1 MVPQKLRRRVLDLA
15 HEGHQGIVKTKER
28 LRSKVWWPGVDKEA
42 EKKCRECLGC
52 QMVSKHVPPPPIKPT
67 RLPERAWQEIAVDL
81 LGPLPTGEHLLVV
94 VDYFSRWMEVDVLCS
109 TTSAAVIKCLDSHFA
124 RYGVPAGLRT
134 DNGSNLVSSEMEK
147 YLEEMGIVHHCNTP
161 LWPRANG
168 EVERQ
173 NRSLLKAMRVSQAE
187 GKDWRLELNK
197 FLLAYRS
204 TSHTTTGVSP
214 AELFFKRKLTTKL
227 PEFTGSGESQVDVA
241 LQQVRDRDSEKKQ
254 QAKHYADTRYHAKD
268 RPIAVGDAVLLERK
282 RENKLSPSYESQ
294 PYEVAAR
301 YGDQVVLKSP
311 QGAGYRNH
319 LQHVKRVVTEPAA
332 DAECSTESGGDTPE
346 PAPSPELTDPSTQE
360 TTPTEVVVAGTPRRS
375 GRVSQPPKALADYV
389 LY

>member
-1 MVPQKLRRRVLDLA
+1 MRKFLFQDEELEVVREALETGHWSKAPKAFELVSHELACIGQVVLRGTRIVVPRKLRRRVLDLA

-28 LRSKVWWPGVDKEA
+28 LRSKVWWPGIDKEA
-42 EKKCRECLGC
+42 EKKCRECFGC
-52 QMVSKHVPPPPIKPT
+52 QMVSKHVLPPPIKPT

-94 VDYFSRWMEVDVLCS
+94 VDYFSRWMEVDVLRS
-109 TTSAAVIKCLDSHFA
+109 TTSAVVIKCLDNHFA

-134 DNGSNLVSSEMEK
+134 DNGSNLVSEEMEK
-147 YLEEMGIVHHCNTP
+147 YLEEMGIVHHYNTP

-173 NRSLLKAMRVSQAE
+173 NRSLLKAMRVSQAQ

-214 AELFFKRKLTTKL
+214 AKLFFKMKLTTKL
-227 PEFTGSGESQVDVA
+227 PEFTEGRESQMGVA

-268 RPIAVGDAVLLERK
+268 RPIAV
-282 RENKLSPSYESQ
+282 
-294 PYEVAAR
+294 
-301 YGDQVVLKSP
+301 
-311 QGAGYRNH
+311 
-319 LQHVKRVVTEPAA
+319 
-332 DAECSTESGGDTPE
+332 
-346 PAPSPELTDPSTQE
+346 
-360 TTPTEVVVAGTPRRS
+360 
-375 GRVSQPPKALADYV
+375 
-389 LY
+389 

>member
-1 MVPQKLRRRVLDLA
+1 M
-15 HEGHQGIVKTKER
+15 
-28 LRSKVWWPGVDKEA
+28 
-42 EKKCRECLGC
+42 
-52 QMVSKHVPPPPIKPT
+52 
-67 RLPERAWQEIAVDL
+67 
-81 LGPLPTGEHLLVV
+81 V
-94 VDYFSRWMEVDVLCS
+94 VDYFSRWMEVDVLRS
-109 TTSAAVIKCLDSHFA
+109 TTSAAIIKCLDSHFA
-124 RYGVPAGLRT
+124 RYGLPTGLRT
-134 DNGSNLVSSEMEK
+134 DNGSNLVSEEMEK
-147 YLEEMGIVHHCNTP
+147 YLEEMGIVHHYNTP

-173 NRSLLKAMRVSQAE
+173 NRSLLKAMRVFQAE

-227 PEFTGSGESQVDVA
+227 PEFMDDGESQMGMA
-241 LQQVRDRDSEKKQ
+241 LQQVRDRDSEKTK

-268 RPIAVGDAVLLERK
+268 RAITVGDAVLLERN

-294 PYEVAAR
+294 PYEVTSR

-311 QGAGYRNH
+311 QGVEYKRN
-319 LQHVKRVVTEPAA
+319 LQHIKRVVTEPVT

-346 PAPSPELTDPSTQE
+346 PVPSPGLTDHSTQE
-360 TTPTEVVVAGTPRRS
+360 TTPTVVAGAGTPRRS
-375 GRVSQPPKALADYV
+375 GRVSQPPKALVDYV
-389 LY
+389 LN